1 MLRILLH
8 LVNDR
13 FVSILSQIVTKFKA
27 VVWLQLK
34 SDKLK
39 TSGIT
44 SLCPYNGG
52 NLHKTFWLS
61 I

>member
-27 VVWLQLK
+27 VVRLQLK

-44 SLCPYNGG
+44 SLCHYSGG
-52 NLHKTFWLS
+52 NLSGMTY
-61 I
+61 